1 MVGSTIPLASLVLF
15 FFIKRHCTFYMH
27 GRQGFRGEKRQG
39 FGFRIFCGL
48 LVRSRCVG
56 VWCWCWIFFSRQTV
70 LV

>member
-15 FFIKRHCTFYMH
+15 FFIKRHCTSYMH

-39 FGFRIFCGL
+39 FSFRIFCGL
-48 LVRSRCVG
+48 LVRSQCVG
-56 VWCWCWIFFSRQTV
+56 VGVGFFFSRQTV